1 MVYSDVQCLCV
12 TIPGQQG
19 FTPQISARESR
30 DRGGFG
36 VLSLGFWVLGKLL
49 GFGVLAENQ
58 AVSTSIRNL

>member
-30 DRGGFG
+30 DRGWLWGFG
-36 VLSLGFWVLGKLL
+36 FWGQ
-49 GFGVLAENQ
+49 GLAENQ